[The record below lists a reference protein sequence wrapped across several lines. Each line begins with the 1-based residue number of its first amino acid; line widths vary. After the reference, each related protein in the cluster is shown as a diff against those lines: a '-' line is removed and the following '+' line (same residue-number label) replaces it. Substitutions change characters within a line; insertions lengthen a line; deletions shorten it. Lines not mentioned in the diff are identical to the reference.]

1 MLRGGSVVLAGV
13 FLISVFNL
21 ALGYAVAATL
31 AEPPFWAGWS
41 LPAWI
46 MNSIRRKAAS
56 IEPLSGESRPV
67 GSEKTDTPINLPQ
80 PAIAGVEELPP
91 RWLEQLAGSGI
102 VPKSYVEASA
112 HVMRLD
118 VGRYREQLLTAE
130 GRARASHA
138 EGDGNA
144 LRLVSEDL
152 AMINQDW
159 LTEQTSATQML
170 AQRSGRLGEHE
181 ALAKAVEQALFDQAA
196 HIRLVSKTLET
207 LEFGSDA
214 EIAGRRLL
222 EKVATL
228 VDSAHVLRDRLQEL
242 LSTLLRTGKQLQ
254 ALSANIQLD
263 PLTGMPNRVGAE
275 TLFDFWWREDPE
287 RTRLLSAGLID
298 VDRFSRVNER
308 LGTRGGDRAISA
320 LARLFLELIH
330 KDRDFDRLARLGG
343 QTFLVVF
350 GDAGPHNALASMER
364 VRQTVEAATFDD
376 QGAALEMT
384 VSCGVVE
391 VGRREGVLDVLRRA
405 GQTLTFAKKA
415 GRNRCAIDEG
425 AGPVTLPPPPLAVQ
439 GRTVTLAET

>member
-1 MLRGGSVVLAGV
+1 MIAWV
-13 FLISVFNL
+13 FLISIFNL

-41 LPAWI
+41 APVWLLQAIKRSRSQRVESPAP
-46 MNSIRRKAAS
+46 SAAPVVKKE
-56 IEPLSGESRPV
+56 EPVL
-67 GSEKTDTPINLPQ
+67 NLPQ

-118 VGRYREQLLTAE
+118 VNSYREQLLTAE
-130 GRARASHA
+130 GRARANLA
-138 EGDGNA
+138 EADAAA
-144 LRLVSEDL
+144 LRVVAEDL
-152 AMINQDW
+152 ELINKDW
-159 LTEQTSATQML
+159 LAEQTSAARML
-170 AQRSGRLGEHE
+170 TQRSGRLGEHE
-181 ALAKAVEQALFDQAA
+181 QLAKAVEQALFDQAA
-196 HIRLVSKTLET
+196 HIRSVSKSLEL
-207 LEFGSDA
+207 LEFGADPES
-214 EIAGRRLL
+214 AGRRLL
-222 EKVATL
+222 EKLAL
-228 VDSAHVLRDRLQEL
+228 LIDSAHVLRDRLQEL

-254 ALSANIQLD
+254 GLTAGVQLD
-263 PLTGMPNRVGAE
+263 PLTGLPNRVGAE
-275 TLFDFWWREDPE
+275 ALFDFWWREDPD

-298 VDRFSRVNER
+298 VDRFARVNER
-308 LGTRGGDRAISA
+308 LGTRGGDRAIAA
-320 LARLFLELIH
+320 LSRLFAELIH
-330 KDRDFDRLARLGG
+330 KDRDYDRLARLGG

-350 GDAGPHNALASMER
+350 GDAGPHNALATMER

-391 VGRREGVLDVLRRA
+391 VGRRETVLDILGRA

-425 AGPVTLPPPPLAVQ
+425 AGPATLPPPPLAVQ
-439 GRTVTLAET
+439 GRTVTLVDG